1 MIAWIILTKSDHSLL
16 ADVFGTFEREN
27 SIWCNAVLDE
37 ELGLEFCLREIFKKN
52 AWCKLLRHLFY
63 ECHGDRFV
71 IFSIK
76 LVITH
81 EVIEVDQFHVG
92 PLAESVTKS
101 GFSRSLWAN
110 DA

>member
-1 MIAWIILTKSDHSLL
+1 L
-16 ADVFGTFEREN
+16 AGVLRALQGEDSGRRY
-27 SIWCNAVLDE
+27 AVLDE
-37 ELGLEFCLREIFKKN
+37 ELSLEFCLWEIFKKN
-52 AWCKLLRHLFY
+52 AWCKLLRHLFD
-63 ECHGDRFV
+63 ECHSDRFV

-76 LVITH
+76 LVITN

-92 PLAESVTKS
+92 PLTESITKS